1 MINNNLLQSGS
12 WLFGWLR
19 YVSPFE
25 YALEGL
31 LISQMQ
37 GQCFLFDPQN
47 NVGSSMSSDNSALVC
62 AEIAG
67 ETWLLNLGC
76 SPVGENGHND
86 YKCEFSG
93 NTISND
99 LIMLGIF
106 RLLLV
111 GILYLAMY
119 FMKGGR

>member
-1 MINNNLLQSGS
+1 MFFSSTTIINNINNPLLLYI
-12 WLFGWLR
+12 LFIILNVFVN
-19 YVSPFE
+19 YT
-25 YALEGL
+25 
-31 LISQMQ
+31 IST
-37 GQCFLFDPQN
+37 C
-47 NVGSSMSSDNSALVC
+47 NVSSDCNLMA
-62 AEIAG
+62 IAG